1 MSKLE
6 ELIKK
11 LCPDGVE
18 YKKLWEVT
26 AWDKRFTDVPREKQS
41 TVVNYPYLLA
51 KELFP
56 LETKEG
62 NVFLL
67 STGEQTGWTT
77 EELAGDNLC
86 EGEVVTIPWGKSRPV
101 KEVIKY
107 YKGKFVTADNR
118 IATSLNTNVLLNKFL
133 YYWMISKGEAIDSF
147 YRGSGI
153 KHPSMAKV
161 LAMSLPVPPLEV
173 QREIVRVLDNF
184 TALTAEL
191 TAELTARKQQY
202 EYYRDALLTFTKKNG
217 GAHPSSVKWM
227 KLGEVS
233 SYRRGSFPQPYGR
246 KDWYDGEGA
255 MPFVQVADIGED
267 LRLVNDTKRK
277 ISTLAQQQSVFAPK
291 GSIIISLQGS
301 IGRIAITQYDS
312 YIDRTVAIF
321 HNISTEIV
329 PKYFVYQL
337 QRVFA
342 IKEKTAR
349 GSTIKT
355 ITKEEFT
362 DFEIQVPSLSEQQRI
377 VDILDRFD
385 KLCNDISEGL
395 PAEIEARKKQY
406 EYYRNQLL
414 TFKKLA

>member
-18 YKKLWEVT
+18 YKKIWEVT

-56 LETKEG
+56 LDTKEG

-118 IATSLNTNVLLNKFL
+118 IATSLNTSVLLNKFL
-133 YYWMISKGEAIDSF
+133 YYWMISKGEVIDSF

-184 TALTAEL
+184 TALTAKL

-202 EYYRDALLTFTKKNG
+202 EYYRDALLTFTKENG
-217 GAHPSSVKWM
+217 G
-227 KLGEVS
+227 L
-233 SYRRGSFPQPYGR
+233 
-246 KDWYDGEGA
+246 
-255 MPFVQVADIGED
+255 
-267 LRLVNDTKRK
+267 
-277 ISTLAQQQSVFAPK
+277 
-291 GSIIISLQGS
+291 
-301 IGRIAITQYDS
+301 
-312 YIDRTVAIF
+312 
-321 HNISTEIV
+321 
-329 PKYFVYQL
+329 
-337 QRVFA
+337 
-342 IKEKTAR
+342 
-349 GSTIKT
+349 
-355 ITKEEFT
+355 
-362 DFEIQVPSLSEQQRI
+362 IQV
-377 VDILDRFD
+377 V
-385 KLCNDISEGL
+385 
-395 PAEIEARKKQY
+395 
-406 EYYRNQLL
+406 
-414 TFKKLA
+414 